1 MVCMNAHRI
10 LLLAVLPALLLSQT
24 AVADPIRMIMV
35 GDSIT
40 VGRSS
45 TPGATGYVD
54 DLTAQLGADY
64 EVVNAGLGGS
74 SAVLWDPG
82 RPCFFLCPDA
92 PNPTDSFYDLV
103 LAPELPADIVSIML
117 GTNDALGFWI
127 GAPATEEIY
136 RNALTALID
145 ETLEF
150 GANTILLAT
159 PPPFPGDRP
168 EGNALLRD
176 YRAVVIDLCST
187 LEGVVCG
194 PDINSL
200 LDAEA
205 HFNGDNIHP
214 NSLGHAA
221 IADAFYDSVLSIPEP
236 GTGVFVTFGV
246 AVLTLKRRRS
256 RLRSRPLSRQP
267 TRSEHR
273 RTD

>member
-1 MVCMNAHRI
+1 MNAHRI

-24 AVADPIRMIMV
+24 AAADPIRMIMV

-54 DLTAQLGADY
+54 DLTLQLGADY

-92 PNPTDSFYDLV
+92 PNPTDSIYDLFLV
-103 LAPELPADIVSIML
+103 PELPADIVSIML

-127 GAPATEEIY
+127 AAPATEEIY
-136 RNALTALID
+136 RSALTALID
-145 ETLEF
+145 ELLEF
-150 GANTILLAT
+150 GTDTILLAT
-159 PPPFPGDRP
+159 PPPFPGDQP
-168 EGNALLRD
+168 EGNALLLD
-176 YRAVVIDLCST
+176 YRAVVIDLCNT

-200 LDAEA
+200 LDAEV
-205 HFNGDNIHP
+205 HFDGTNIHP
-214 NSLGHAA
+214 NFLGHAA

-236 GTGVFVTFGV
+236 GTGVLVALGM

-256 RLRSRPLSRQP
+256 RLSPRPLSRQP